1 MDYKSNDSYL
11 YNRKAGGIQ
20 HMEEKPRKTQRQRV
34 ELHSPKA
41 REPAANRARRGKTD
55 FLLKLQRQHSPA
67 DTLTLDFWQSEL

>member
-1 MDYKSNDSYL
+1 
-11 YNRKAGGIQ
+11 
-20 HMEEKPRKTQRQRV
+20 MEEKPRKTQRQRV